1 MVKREEI
8 VHAANLLKIDLE
20 DHEKYIEQVEKILN
34 YFDILDK
41 ASAESEVIVV
51 QELSLDKLRDDK
63 HIPYDEKLISQLKN
77 YKGSFVKAPKMI

>member
-8 VHAANLLKIDLE
+8 VHAANLIKIDLE

-41 ASAESEVIVV
+41 ASTEPEIVIGR
-51 QELSLDKLRDDK
+51 EISLDKLRDDK
-63 HIPYDEKLISQLKN
+63 YVPFDEKLITQLKN
-77 YKGSFVKAPKMI
+77 YKGSFVKAPKVI

>member
-1 MVKREEI
+1 MLFRS
-8 VHAANLLKIDLE
+8 E

-41 ASAESEVIVV
+41 ASAESEAFVI
-51 QELSLDKLRDDK
+51 QELSLEKLRDDI
-63 HIPYDEKLISQLKN
+63 HIPYDEKLISKLKN

>member
-8 VHAANLLKIDLE
+8 VHAANLIKIDLE

-41 ASAESEVIVV
+41 ASAESEAFVT
-51 QELSLDKLRDDK
+51 QEISLEKLRDDK
-63 HIPYDEKLISQLKN
+63 YVPFDEKLISQLKN

>member
-8 VHAANLLKIDLE
+8 VHAANLIKIDLE

-34 YFDILDK
+34 YFDILDN
-41 ASAESEVIVV
+41 ASAESEDFVT

-63 HIPYDEKLISQLKN
+63 YIPYDEKLISQLKN
-77 YKGSFVKAPKMI
+77 YKGSFIKAPKMI

>member
-8 VHAANLLKIDLE
+8 VHAANLIKIDLE

-34 YFDILDK
+34 YFDILDN
-41 ASAESEVIVV
+41 ASAESEDFVT
-51 QELSLDKLRDDK
+51 QEISLDKLRDDK
-63 HIPYDEKLISQLKN
+63 YIPYDEKLISQLKN

>member
-8 VHAANLLKIDLE
+8 VHAANLIKIDLE

-41 ASAESEVIVV
+41 ASAESEAFVT
-51 QELSLDKLRDDK
+51 QEISFDKLRDDK
-63 HIPYDEKLISQLKN
+63 HVPYDEKLISQLKN
-77 YKGSFVKAPKMI
+77 YKGSFVKAPKMV

>member
-8 VHAANLLKIDLE
+8 VHAANLIKIDLE

-41 ASAESEVIVV
+41 ASTESEAFVT
-51 QELSLDKLRDDK
+51 QEISLDKLRDDK
-63 HIPYDEKLISQLKN
+63 YVPYDEKLISQLKN

>member
-8 VHAANLLKIDLE
+8 VYAANLIKIDLE

-41 ASAESEVIVV
+41 ASAESEAFVI
-51 QELSLDKLRDDK
+51 QEMSLDKLRDDK
-63 HIPYDEKLISQLKN
+63 HVPYDEKLILQLKN
-77 YKGSFVKAPKMI
+77 YKGSFVKAPKMV

>member
-1 MVKREEI
+1 MIKREEI
-8 VHAANLLKIDLE
+8 VHAANLIKIDLE
-20 DHEKYIEQVEKILN
+20 EHEKYIEQVEKILN

-41 ASAESEVIVV
+41 ASAESEAFVI
-51 QELSLDKLRDDK
+51 QELDLDKLRDDI

>member
-8 VHAANLLKIDLE
+8 VHAANLIKIDLE

-41 ASAESEVIVV
+41 ASTESEIVIRR
-51 QELSLDKLRDDK
+51 EISLDKLRDDK
-63 HIPYDEKLISQLKN
+63 YVPFDEKLITQLKN
-77 YKGSFVKAPKMI
+77 YKGSFVKAPKVI

>member
-8 VHAANLLKIDLE
+8 VHAANLIKIDLE

-34 YFDILDK
+34 YFNILDK
-41 ASAESEVIVV
+41 ASAESEAFVT
-51 QELSLDKLRDDK
+51 QEISLDKLRDDK
-63 HIPYDEKLISQLKN
+63 YVPFDEKLISKLKN

>member
-8 VHAANLLKIDLE
+8 VHAANLIKIDLE

-41 ASAESEVIVV
+41 ASTESEAFVT
-51 QELSLDKLRDDK
+51 QEISLEKLRDDK
-63 HIPYDEKLISQLKN
+63 YVSFDEKLISQLKN

>member
-8 VHAANLLKIDLE
+8 VHAANLIKIDLE

-41 ASAESEVIVV
+41 ARTESEIVIRR
-51 QELSLDKLRDDK
+51 EISLDKLRDDK
-63 HIPYDEKLISQLKN
+63 YVPFDEKLITQLKN
-77 YKGSFVKAPKMI
+77 YKGSFVKAPKVI

>member
-8 VHAANLLKIDLE
+8 VHAANLIKIDLK

-41 ASAESEVIVV
+41 ASAESEIVI
-51 QELSLDKLRDDK
+51 QDEIPLDKLRVDK
-63 HIPYDEKLISQLKN
+63 YVPFDEKLITQLKN
-77 YKGSFVKAPKMI
+77 YKGSFVKSPKMI

>member
-8 VHAANLLKIDLE
+8 VHAANLIKIDLE

-41 ASAESEVIVV
+41 ASAESEAFVI
-51 QELSLDKLRDDK
+51 QELSLEKLRDDK
-63 HIPYDEKLISQLKN
+63 HVPYDEKLISKLKN

>member
-8 VHAANLLKIDLE
+8 VHAANLIKIDLE

-41 ASAESEVIVV
+41 ASAETEGFVT

-63 HIPYDEKLISQLKN
+63 YMPYDEKLISQLKN

>member
-8 VHAANLLKIDLE
+8 VHAANLIKIDLE
-20 DHEKYIEQVEKILN
+20 HHEKYIEQVEKILN

>member
-8 VHAANLLKIDLE
+8 VHAANLIKIDLE

-41 ASAESEVIVV
+41 ASGESEVIV
-51 QELSLDKLRDDK
+51 QEASLEKLRDDK
-63 HIPYDEKLISQLKN
+63 HIPYDEELISQLKN
-77 YKGSFVKAPKMI
+77 YKGTFVKAPKMI

>member
-8 VHAANLLKIDLE
+8 VHAANLIKIDLK

-41 ASAESEVIVV
+41 ASAESESFVT
-51 QELSLDKLRDDK
+51 QEMSLDKLRDDK
-63 HIPYDEKLISQLKN
+63 YVPFDEKLITQLKN
-77 YKGSFVKAPKMI
+77 YKGTFVKAPKMI

>member
-8 VHAANLLKIDLE
+8 VHAANLIRIDLK

-41 ASAESEVIVV
+41 ASAESEIVI
-51 QELSLDKLRDDK
+51 QDEIPLDKLRDDK
-63 HIPYDEKLISQLKN
+63 YVPYDKKLITQLKN
-77 YKGSFVKAPKMI
+77 YKGTFVKAPKMI